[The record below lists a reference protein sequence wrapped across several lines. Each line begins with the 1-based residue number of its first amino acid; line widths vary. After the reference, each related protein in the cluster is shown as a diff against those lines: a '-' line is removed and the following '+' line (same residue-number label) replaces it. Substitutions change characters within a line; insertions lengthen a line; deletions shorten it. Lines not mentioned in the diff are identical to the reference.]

1 MKNNSKDKFA
11 KIYEL
16 KSKLYIKLDDE
27 IIVANY
33 FYDLDCAA
41 IIPRSLKIIKGI
53 CSLQEI
59 NKKSVRKLIGY
70 IKKSNKWAELLDK
83 KDFNFGDEVFDT
95 RYDLRN
101 NGAFCIDINTEAS
114 EGEKVK
120 FAFANNDFNE
130 PLNADAFI
138 SWFDEY
144 WDVNEK
150 AEIISKSIKEFN
162 SFNLMDKKEFLS
174 YIEYRDRD
182 LDYPEYDEEKE
193 KWLYVQ
199 NM

>member
-1 MKNNSKDKFA
+1 MKNKNKFA

-16 KSKLYIKLDDE
+16 KSKLYIKLDGE
-27 IIVANY
+27 VIVANY
-33 FYDLDCAA
+33 FYDLDCAS
-41 IIPRSLKIIKGI
+41 IIPRSLKIIERI
-53 CSLQEI
+53 CSLKRI

-70 IKKSNKWAELLDK
+70 IKRNNKWADLLDK
-83 KDFNFGDEVFDT
+83 KDFNFSDEVFDT

-101 NGAFCIDINTEAS
+101 NGTFCIDINTEAP

-120 FAFANNDFNE
+120 FAFANNDFDE
-130 PLNADAFI
+130 PLNADTFI
-138 SWFDEY
+138 SWYDEY

-150 AEIISKSIKEFN
+150 AEIISESIKKFN
-162 SFNLMDKKEFLS
+162 SFNLMGKEKFLS